1 MLDYKVSSD
10 DLSFS
15 LSAFSSPQKDDIPFD
30 DDIAKALQYLIH
42 IKQLY
47 PDVLNNY
54 HNFPICPIDVIQN
67 NQSRVDLSTYINS
80 HMLSDLIA
88 ILKSEECI
96 DRSEVLEIIYSLTQ
110 FEIVLEFLNEQ
121 DIINHLYSIALSQ
134 DYSQKD
140 NYIAIRILTRLLPH
154 VEYNEIYLTDHPID
168 EFRFLSEP
176 DEVVPLFAKLI
187 ELNPNQDNFR
197 SIAQFIYEK
206 TEFDCY
212 KDIVMM
218 LKSILPVYPEE
229 INFLIELQA
238 IDKPCFFRR
247 LASRLFRFDDDQ
259 KDDIVSM
266 MGLMEAL
273 IVPLTSNIKI
283 NEEVILIIHESQMAW
298 NAARYFISTMCDDDS
313 QCSAI
318 HFLEVCTSHDIL
330 HKDVLNAITKWN
342 FPVVVEVSDDCEFE
356 QKIHLIVIISKVIQ
370 YRGYNAAEIA
380 IKSGILRLISS
391 FIPNYIQYALNAL
404 DILIENYVEQ
414 DQGKTIY
421 DIICKT
427 SIIQDLE
434 DASENN
440 DNEDDFE
447 MIINFINNFN
457 NLANN

>member
-1 MLDYKVSSD
+1 
-10 DLSFS
+10 
-15 LSAFSSPQKDDIPFD
+15 
-30 DDIAKALQYLIH
+30 
-42 IKQLY
+42 
-47 PDVLNNY
+47 
-54 HNFPICPIDVIQN
+54 
-67 NQSRVDLSTYINS
+67 
-80 HMLSDLIA
+80 
-88 ILKSEECI
+88 
-96 DRSEVLEIIYSLTQ
+96 
-110 FEIVLEFLNEQ
+110 
-121 DIINHLYSIALSQ
+121 
-134 DYSQKD
+134 
-140 NYIAIRILTRLLPH
+140 
-154 VEYNEIYLTDHPID
+154 
-168 EFRFLSEP
+168 
-176 DEVVPLFAKLI
+176 
-187 ELNPNQDNFR
+187 
-197 SIAQFIYEK
+197 
-206 TEFDCY
+206 
-212 KDIVMM
+212 
-218 LKSILPVYPEE
+218 
-229 INFLIELQA
+229 
-238 IDKPCFFRR
+238 
-247 LASRLFRFDDDQ
+247 
-259 KDDIVSM
+259 
-266 MGLMEAL
+266 
-273 IVPLTSNIKI
+273 
-283 NEEVILIIHESQMAW
+283 
-298 NAARYFISTMCDDDS
+298 MCDDDS

-427 SIIQDLE
+427 SIIQVLE